1 MKKFTFPLDKIKQ
14 FRQQEEETQK
24 NLLGEMRAELNFL
37 KTQRLELEKII
48 YQKNDDLRKLYA
60 KGAYPTEIGTLN
72 RFLSVKKAELAQKNL
87 EIERKENE
95 IAHQLEAVMEA
106 SREVQKLEK
115 LEEHQLEEY
124 KELERKEQE
133 KFIEE
138 FVTNS
143 LNKSQ

>member
-1 MKKFTFPLDKIKQ
+1 MKKFTFSLDKIKQ

-95 IAHQLEAVMEA
+95 IAHQLE
-106 SREVQKLEK
+106 
-115 LEEHQLEEY
+115 EY